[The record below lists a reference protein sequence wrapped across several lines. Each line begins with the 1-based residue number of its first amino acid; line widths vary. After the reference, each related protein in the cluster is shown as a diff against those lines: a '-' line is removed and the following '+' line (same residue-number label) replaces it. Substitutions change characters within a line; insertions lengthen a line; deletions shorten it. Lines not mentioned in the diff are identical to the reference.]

1 MPVFIKKFSEISIR
15 DLPLVGGK
23 NASLGEMFSQLTPQ
37 GILVPDGFA
46 ITVEAYRLF
55 LTDSN
60 LRQRLEAI
68 IEKLDKTNFSNLGA
82 IGQQARDLIQSAPLP
97 AAVVAEI
104 RQACRD
110 LYEREGADISLAV
123 RSSATAEDL
132 PSASFAGQLES
143 FLNVAGEAALVKTVH
158 RCFSSL
164 FTDRAIKYRED
175 QGFGNADVAISVG
188 VQKMVR
194 SDLSASGVAF
204 TLDPDTGFDKVVVIN
219 SIYGLG
225 ENIVQGRSTPDEF
238 VLFKPHIGSTFNP
251 IFQKKLGEKEWTMVY
266 ADVGKMGEPID
277 NQPTI
282 PEKSDTFSISDTD
295 VLTLGQWCAQIERHY
310 QKPMDIEWAK
320 DGLTGQLY
328 IVQAR
333 PETVQAKD
341 KKQRAATLRTFAIQS
356 KGKKL
361 AEGIAL
367 GEKIA
372 TGKAR
377 LLRSP
382 KEAHLLQE
390 GEVLVTDITNPDW
403 DPIMKRAAAIV
414 TNKGGR
420 TSHAAIVARE
430 LGTVAVV
437 GAGDATDKIH
447 DGEPITVSCAEGKT
461 GFIYAGKA
469 EWTVTEKDIS
479 NLKMPK
485 TAPMLIL
492 GDPSLAFQQ
501 SFLPN
506 RGVGLLRMEFMIT
519 HHIQVHP
526 LALTRFEQLTDEKVK
541 LEIAQLTR
549 HYRDKKDFFV
559 DRLAQ
564 GVATLAAAFH
574 PFDVI
579 VRMSDFK
586 SNEYANLIG
595 GKQFEPDEENPM
607 IGFRGASR
615 YYSPLYKDGFAL
627 ECKAMLRVREEMGF
641 SNVKLMIP
649 FCRTVEEGQLVLETM
664 REFGLERG
672 KNGLEIYV
680 MVEIPSNVLLAE
692 EFADLFDGFS
702 IGSND
707 LTQLTLGLDRDSALV
722 SGLFNEKNPAVM
734 KLIATAIRTARRK
747 GIKIG
752 LCGQAPSDM
761 PEFAQFLVN
770 EGIDSISFNA
780 DALLKGIENMV
791 AAEAAKPAE
800 KIPGVGKMP
809 LMVRDHPF
817 VEPVPAVEGEWE
829 QTETETEFLK

>member
-1 MPVFIKKFSEISIR
+1 MSAFIKNFSEINIQ

-23 NASLGEMFSQLTPQ
+23 NASLGEMYAQLQAQ
-37 GILVPDGFA
+37 GIRVPDGFA
-46 ITVEAYRLF
+46 LTAEAYRTF
-55 LTDSN
+55 LRENN
-60 LRQRLEAI
+60 LYQPLETLIA
-68 IEKLDKTNFSNLGA
+68 KLDKTDFSNLDE
-82 IGQQARDLIQSAPLP
+82 IGRQAREMIRQAPLP
-97 AAVVAEI
+97 AAIVDAI
-104 RQACRD
+104 RQAFQE
-110 LYEREGADISLAV
+110 LAKREGGDFSLAV

-143 FLNVAGEAALVKTVH
+143 FLNIGEAALVDTIH
-158 RCFSSL
+158 QCYCSL
-164 FTDRAIKYRED
+164 FTNRAIKYRED

-188 VQKMVR
+188 VQRMVR

-204 TLDPDTGFDKVVVIN
+204 TLDPDTGFDKVVVVN

-238 VLFKPHIGSTFNP
+238 QLFKPHIGTGFQP

-266 ADVGKMGEPID
+266 ADAGKTGSPVD
-277 NQPTI
+277 NQPTADD
-282 PEKSDTFSISDTD
+282 KRGLYSISDAD
-295 VLTLGQWCAQIERHY
+295 VRALGQWCVQIEQHY
-310 QKPMDIEWAK
+310 GKPMDIEWAK
-320 DGLTGQLY
+320 DGPAGQLY

-333 PETVQAKD
+333 PETVHAKD
-341 KKQRAATLRTFAIQS
+341 KGRRATTVRTFTIHT

-382 KEAHLLQE
+382 KEAHLLQP

-447 DGEPITVSCAEGKT
+447 DGDEITVSCAEGKT
-461 GFIYAGKA
+461 GYIYAGKA
-469 EWTVTEKDIS
+469 DWSVAEKDIS
-479 NLKMPK
+479 QLKMPK

-519 HHIQVHP
+519 HYIQVHP
-526 LALTRFEQLTDEKVK
+526 LALTRFEQVHDEDVRR
-541 LEIAQLTR
+541 EITALTR
-549 HYRDKKDFFV
+549 HYRDKKEFFV
-559 DRLAQ
+559 DKLAQ
-564 GVATLAAAFH
+564 GVATIAAAFFPH
-574 PFDVI
+574 DVI

-595 GKQFEPDEENPM
+595 GKQFEPNEENPM
-607 IGFRGASR
+607 LGFRGASR

-627 ECKAMLRVREEMGF
+627 ECKAMKQVREELGF
-641 SNVKLMIP
+641 TNVKLMIP
-649 FCRTVEEGQLVLETM
+649 FCRTVEEGRQVIDTM

-672 KNGLEIYV
+672 VNGLQVYV

-692 EFADLFDGFS
+692 EFAEVFDGFS

-722 SGLFNEKNPAVM
+722 SGLFNENNPAVLQ
-734 KLIATAIRTARRK
+734 LIASAIRSAHRK

-761 PEFAQFLVN
+761 PDFAQFLVN
-770 EGIDSISFNA
+770 QGIDSISFNA

-791 AAEAAKPAE
+791 LAEQNAGQPEHLHLLEA
-800 KIPGVGKMP
+800 IPRMP
-809 LMVRDHPF
+809 RDHTF
-817 VEPVPAVEGEWE
+817 VEPEPVSDWE
-829 QTETETEFLK
+829 PEQIDSDLEFLK